1 MILRPTVILDNRQKE
16 IDWLF
21 IFPIVTCE
29 TIYRFS
35 MQRLAA
41 YASKKIR
48 TKPPVTQKKI
58 AMLTGDLSNSRY
70 SFNDLAMVKSNIDQ
84 LEDELSWGG
93 IKEVVC
99 VY

>member
-1 MILRPTVILDNRQKE
+1 M
-16 IDWLF
+16 
-21 IFPIVTCE
+21 TCE

-70 SFNDLAMVKSNIDQ
+70 SFNDLAMVK
-84 LEDELSWGG
+84 
-93 IKEVVC
+93 IK
-99 VY
+99 